1 METRRLE
8 YFLRIAD
15 AGSIN
20 RAATALNIAQPALS
34 QQLAILESELKLELF
49 TRSHS
54 GVALTEA
61 GRRLYPRAQIL
72 LRYFD
77 ALTSGDSEGPSI
89 TFMTVGLPPTLVVPV
104 GLPLIERVLV
114 EHPRVRIHLV
124 EASAIELGDHLSA
137 GLLDMAVIPSAP
149 ARPEIIATAIA
160 QEDIVIVTAAG
171 ASPPPTDPQELAALP
186 WFVTRD
192 HNILRGVLFSWLL
205 EVEPKIMAE
214 VNALPVVLS
223 LVARGHGVTLLPWS
237 AVASGVADGSLAAW
251 PARSDPIR
259 RTLNF
264 CRRADV
270 AMGQPFTAVELLI
283 RELVS
288 QVVVARK

>member
-20 RAATALNIAQPALS
+20 RAAAGLGIAQPALS

-72 LRYFD
+72 LRYFE
-77 ALTSGDSEGPSI
+77 ALTSGDSAGPSV
-89 TFMTVGLPPTLVVPV
+89 TFVTVGLPPTLVVPV
-104 GLPLIERVLV
+104 GLPLIERVLSD
-114 EHPRVRIHLV
+114 HPHIRIHLV
-124 EASAIELGDHLSA
+124 EASAIELGHNLGA
-137 GLLDMAVIPSAP
+137 GLLDIAVIPSAP
-149 ARPEIIATAIA
+149 TVPGVYSDAIGE
-160 QEDIVIVTAAG
+160 EDIVIVTAAD
-171 ASPPPTDPQELAALP
+171 SPPPPTDPAELAALP

-192 HNILRGVLFSWLL
+192 PNILRGVLFSWLL
-205 EVEPKIMAE
+205 QVEPKIMAE
-214 VNALPVVLS
+214 VNSLPVVLS
-223 LVARGHGVTLLPWS
+223 LVAKGHGITLLPWL
-237 AVASGVADGSLAAW
+237 AVAAGVAEGSLAAW
-251 PARSDPIR
+251 PMRSDPMR
-259 RTLNF
+259 RTLNL
-264 CRRADV
+264 CRHAD
-270 AMGQPFTAVELLI
+270 APEGPAFTAVERLI

-288 QVVVARK
+288 KVLAPTR